1 MVIQSMDTA
10 YVSNSASNAAMAF
23 IRKNLF
29 GIVILAPA
37 ALYLIGFLLIILY
50 KVLELSFTFDG
61 PDGTLFPTAI
71 HFIEL
76 SKRSEFREAFT
87 RTLWFTLIGTPLE
100 LVVGMVAAFLISK
113 EFKGRGLIRSLFVLP
128 LAIPTIVTAITLYIV
143 FDFPGGHVND
153 LLMGHHAFFPFQI
166 ISYPVDWRGS
176 EFFALIV
183 SIFGKVWR
191 DMPISMLI
199 ILAGL
204 QAIPEDQYEA
214 AKTLGAGAFQT
225 FLKITL
231 PLLTPAMSTVLVLRS
246 IEVWKEFIFPFILA
260 GSYPLLATL
269 IERAYHE
276 WRNPNEACAI
286 SLVLLGLIIFSTVF
300 IFKTLK
306 WLRHR
311 LVRI

>member
-1 MVIQSMDTA
+1 MELRNKAI
-10 YVSNSASNAAMAF
+10 NL

-29 GIVILAPA
+29 CIIILAPA
-37 ALYLIGFLLIILY
+37 VLYLLGFLLIILF
-50 KVLELSFTFDG
+50 KVTALALTHVSPEG
-61 PDGTLFPTAI
+61 ALFPTAF
-71 HFIEL
+71 HFIQL
-76 SKRSEFREAFT
+76 SKNPEFRAALV
-87 RTLWFTLIGTPLE
+87 RTVWFTMIGTPLE
-100 LVVGMVAAFLISK
+100 LIIGMVAAFLVA
-113 EFKGRGLIRSLFVLP
+113 EAFKGRGIVRSLFILP
-128 LAIPTIVTAITLYIV
+128 LAIPTIVTAIILYIM
-143 FDFPGGHVND
+143 FDFPGGHIND
-153 LLMGHHAFFPFQI
+153 ILMGRHAFFPFRV

-176 EFFALIV
+176 GFFALMV

-199 ILAGL
+199 ILSGL
-204 QAIPEDQYEA
+204 QAISKDQYEA
-214 AKTLGAGAFQT
+214 AKTMGANAWQT
-225 FLKITL
+225 FFAITL

-286 SLVLLGLIIFSTVF
+286 ALILLALIIVSTIL
-300 IFKTLK
+300 IFHSLK
-306 WLRHR
+306 WLRMR